1 MMKCLP
7 DPYTTSRCPIGQD
20 LPGEGLLRRTMPE
33 VPWLSAVTASPFANL
48 PHVPEAQELLDR
60 AFGRASKL
68 SKEDPNAVWKARRL
82 TAAKLQSAAENMNQP
97 LAKVVQ
103 GFPSFDQLHP
113 FYIELVELAVGLD
126 GVRKALGSLDWAR
139 KEVLQIGQQTSN
151 KALKLRFPQQAEGL
165 LSHAYGRLS
174 SVIKQVSPGLVLL
187 KEARKK
193 MRALPGVDTDLP
205 MAVVCGAPNVGKS
218 SIVRALSTGK
228 PEVAAYPFT
237 TKEVSLGHIP
247 HRYVKLQVMDT
258 PGLLDRSVEERN
270 EVEQQ
275 AAAALFHLDPLIIF
289 VLDPSLHCGYPLK
302 MQMKLRADMREE
314 LPGQPWI
321 EAWAKADLTGESD
334 LEDLGPVEPELEVF
348 KVSAES
354 GEGMGELKAKVIEL
368 MDRKLREMADKQLM
382 ESVE

>member
-1 MMKCLP
+1 M
-7 DPYTTSRCPIGQD
+7 
-20 LPGEGLLRRTMPE
+20 
-33 VPWLSAVTASPFANL
+33 TASPFANL

-68 SKEDPNAVWKARRL
+68 TKEDPNAVWKARRL
-82 TAAKLQSAAENMNQP
+82 TAAKLQSASENLAQP
-97 LAKVVQ
+97 LAKVVK

-126 GVRKALGSLDWAR
+126 GVRQALGGLDWAR

-165 LSHAYGRLS
+165 VTHAYGRLS
-174 SVIKQVSPGLVLL
+174 SVIRQVSSGLELL
-187 KEARKK
+187 RTARRKL
-193 MRALPGVDTDLP
+193 RALPGVDIDLP

-247 HRYVKLQVMDT
+247 HRYVNLQIMDT
-258 PGLLDRSVEERN
+258 PGLLDRPIEERN

-275 AAAALFHLDPLIIF
+275 AAAALAYLDPLVIF
-289 VLDPSLHCGYPLK
+289 VLDPSGHCGYPSE
-302 MQMKLRADMREE
+302 MQLKLRTDMRAE
-314 LPGQPWI
+314 LPDQPWV
-321 EAWAKADLTGESD
+321 EAWAKADLTDESATEG
-334 LEDLGPVEPELEVF
+334 LEPVEPDIERF
-348 KVSAES
+348 QVSTET
-354 GEGMGELKAKVIEL
+354 GQGMEELKARVIEL
-368 MDRKLREMADKQLM
+368 MDLKLREMADSQLM
-382 ESVE
+382 ASVE